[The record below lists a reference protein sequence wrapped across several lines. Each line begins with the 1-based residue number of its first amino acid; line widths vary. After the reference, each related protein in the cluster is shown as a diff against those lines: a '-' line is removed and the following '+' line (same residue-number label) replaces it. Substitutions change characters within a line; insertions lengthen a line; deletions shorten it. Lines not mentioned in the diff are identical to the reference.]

1 MPLFKKSIIARIGV
15 AMFAISL
22 MAMVSMVG
30 SALVA
35 QNTQGDAGAINLAG
49 SLRMMSYKL
58 VAGASDYILQP
69 NTSSHTLL
77 MDDLADFEQRLHSQ
91 TLVAVIPKDG
101 DIKLY
106 NHYQHLQTQ
115 WSTDI
120 KPRYLAG
127 LKQAFSPA
135 DFANIMA
142 PFVDKIDAMV
152 MLMEKSTESKIK
164 LLSLV
169 QGISLTITIIII
181 LVAMLDIN
189 NNVVRPLKQ
198 LVSLAKHASS
208 GNLSGRTGY
217 RSEDELGLLSDTYN
231 LMAEELQKIYQDLE
245 QRVEKKTAEL
255 QKTNETLQL
264 LYNTNRSLNRQDDIC
279 NRFMPV
285 MQQLETISPFGPIS
299 LTLTDPNKL
308 AYREL
313 STNCLDRPS
322 TCIDANC
329 NRCLVDQVDKRPR
342 RTINLPIQ
350 SQNTYF
356 GEINAQYLVNKPP
369 SSEEIK
375 LVETIAENLATS
387 LSLELKTSQDQHMSL
402 IEERSVI
409 ARELHDS
416 LAQSLSYL
424 KIQVARLSMLRQQS
438 AKGENLDEVVVEL
451 KEGLNNAYSQ
461 LRELLSTFRLKL
473 DTPGLEPALDATIE
487 EFSERLGFSIDYHY
501 RIHHLNLTANEEIH
515 VLQIIREALAN
526 TVKHSKSSK
535 VSLYI
540 EAKQDTVCV
549 SICDNGTGMPEDQ
562 NTTNHYGLVIMQ
574 DRAATLGGELKI
586 TNQTTGGVQVRVTF
600 QTKST
605 NKEIIHA
612 G

>member
-58 VAGASDYILQP
+58 VADASDYILQP

-586 TNQTTGGVQVRVTF
+586 TNHTTGGVQVRVTF

>member
-58 VAGASDYILQP
+58 VADASDYILQP